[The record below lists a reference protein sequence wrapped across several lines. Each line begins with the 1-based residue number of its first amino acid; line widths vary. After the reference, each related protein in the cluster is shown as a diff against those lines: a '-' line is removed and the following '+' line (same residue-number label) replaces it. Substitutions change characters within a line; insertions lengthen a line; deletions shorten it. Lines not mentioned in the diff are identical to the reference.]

1 MCNDSFECP
10 PCGLCKLTGLFRL
23 FGCGLRFKATAGGRV
38 KHKKPFHSHI
48 LTSKTTKRKRHLR
61 QGTCVSGTELK
72 SLKRLLPY
80 L

>member
-1 MCNDSFECP
+1 
-10 PCGLCKLTGLFRL
+10 
-23 FGCGLRFKATAGGRV
+23 V
-38 KHKKPFHSHI
+38 KHKKPYHSHI

-61 QGTCVSGTELK
+61 QATCVSGAELK

>member
-1 MCNDSFECP
+1 MP
-10 PCGLCKLTGLFRL
+10 KMKTHRGAAK
-23 FGCGLRFKATAGGRV
+23 RFKGTASGRV
-38 KHKKPFHSHI
+38 KHKKPYHSHI

-61 QGTCVSGTELK
+61 QGTCVSRAELK